1 MPHHPDAA
9 RGRMESI
16 ETQSQE
22 GTSSYSVKLDVF
34 EGPLDLLLFLIKRDK
49 IDIYDIPIA
58 HITRQYLGYIELMR
72 ELDLEL
78 AGEFIVM
85 AASLMRIKAKM
96 LLPKTHDEEEEED
109 PREELVVAL
118 LEYRKFKEAAQ
129 ILKEKETEQSAWFP
143 RRDFSFV
150 EKLPEDEVLIEASLS
165 DLIFAFKRV
174 LEGQPQETFHT
185 VNYPKVSV
193 EERIDYVLGRLMEKD
208 GVVFTELFL
217 DVPIKLVMV
226 VTFMAIL
233 ELIRLQRIYIRQ
245 TRHFSDIW
253 VFRNE
258 KK

>member
-1 MPHHPDAA
+1 
-9 RGRMESI
+9 MESI

-58 HITRQYLGYIELMR
+58 HITKQYLGAIELMR
-72 ELDLEL
+72 ELNLDV

-85 AASLMRIKAKM
+85 AATLMRIKAKM
-96 LLPKTHDEEEEED
+96 LLPKTQEEEEEED
-109 PREELVVAL
+109 PREQLVAAL
-118 LEYRKFKEAAQ
+118 LEYRKFKEAAE
-129 ILKEKETEQSAWFP
+129 ILREKETEQSAWFP
-143 RRDFSFV
+143 RKDFSFV
-150 EKLPEDEVLIEASLS
+150 QQLPEDEVLIDASLP
-165 DLIFAFKRV
+165 DLVFAFKRI
-174 LEGQPQETFHT
+174 LDGHPKETFHT
-185 VNYPKVSV
+185 VNYPKVSI
-193 EERIDYVLGRLMEKD
+193 EERIAHVLSRLTEKD
-208 GVVFTELFL
+208 GIVFGELFL
-217 DVPIKLVMV
+217 DTPIKLVMV

>member
-1 MPHHPDAA
+1 
-9 RGRMESI
+9 MESI
-16 ETQSQE
+16 ETKQE
-22 GTSSYSVKLDVF
+22 GSSSYSIKLDVF

-58 HITRQYLGYIELMR
+58 HITRQYLEYIELMK
-72 ELDLEL
+72 ELNLEI

-85 AASLMRIKAKM
+85 AATLMRIKVRM
-96 LLPKTHDEEEEED
+96 LLPRTQDAEEEED
-109 PREELVVAL
+109 PREGLVAAL

-129 ILKEKETEQSAWFP
+129 ILKTKGEEQSRWFP
-143 RRDFSFV
+143 RTDFSFLS
-150 EKLPEDEVLIEASLS
+150 ELPEDEILVEASLH

-174 LEGQPQETFHT
+174 LDSHPQESFHT
-185 VNYPKVSV
+185 IDYPKVSID
-193 EERIDYVLGRLMEKD
+193 ERIEYVLNCLIQKD
-208 GVVFTELFL
+208 GVVFTELFS
-217 DVPIKLVMV
+217 DTPIKLVMV

-233 ELIRLQRIYIRQ
+233 ELIRLQKIYIRQ